1 MIQRRIVYSMRVKAV
16 MAPMQAALMI
26 AVPMIAVPMVA
37 ALAQSSAQSSGPSS
51 GPSSAASPVTAAAAA
66 ATAQPSVADQAARAA
81 ADLSAAIKG
90 LKQAQSA
97 RDRVSALTET
107 IRAYEG
113 GLGALREAL
122 RQAELR
128 EATLVMQ
135 LNTSRD
141 RVAQLLGALGQIE
154 KDPTPMLLL
163 HPSGPLGTV
172 RSGMMLADVTP
183 SLQAEVERL
192 RREMSELHRL
202 RDLQLSSA
210 QTLLSG
216 LQLAQDSR
224 AALTRAIAERTEL
237 PRRFTEDPEEL
248 KTLVAGADTL
258 EAFATGLAVGS
269 TTDGTAFSTL
279 MGRLP
284 LPALGVLIRGPYE
297 ADASGVRRP
306 GMALATHPAALVTT
320 PAAATIRYRGP
331 LLDYGN
337 VMVLEPGGGYLLI
350 LAGLGTVY
358 GEVGEVLAPGA
369 PVGLMPGAEAG
380 AASALDGTRQVDA
393 GASGSETLYIEI
405 RQGADPV
412 DPTEWFAATTG

>member
-1 MIQRRIVYSMRVKAV
+1 MIQHRIVPLLPAPAV
-16 MAPMQAALMI
+16 IGAAFLAVAV
-26 AVPMIAVPMVA
+26 AVPLCAGPWPAM
-37 ALAQSSAQSSGPSS
+37 AQVSAP
-51 GPSSAASPVTAAAAA
+51 
-66 ATAQPSVADQAARAA
+66 ATVADQAAKAA

-107 IRAYEG
+107 IRAYEV
-113 GLGALREAL
+113 GLGALREAM

-135 LNTSRD
+135 LNASRD

-154 KDPTPMLLL
+154 KDPAPMLLL
-163 HPSGPLGTV
+163 HPAGPLGTV

-183 SLQAEVERL
+183 SLQAEVDRL
-192 RREMSELHRL
+192 RQEMRELHRL

-210 QTLLSG
+210 QTLLGG
-216 LQLAQDSR
+216 LQLAQESR

-237 PRRFTEDPEEL
+237 PRRFTEEPEVL

-284 LPALGVLIRGPYE
+284 LPVLGVLIRPPYE

-306 GMALATHPAALVTT
+306 GMALATRPAALVTT

-380 AASALDGTRQVDA
+380 AASVLDGTRQVDA